1 MPCYSL
7 LFPILLII
15 IAILKSILH
24 EKLDML
30 LFFLSFSTFAIFFQ
44 LCDNDNIWLY
54 IGFVLLIGIIII
66 YRNTLIDPFY

>member
-30 LFFLSFSTFAIFFQ
+30 LFFISFSTFAIFFQ
-44 LCDNDNIWLY
+44 LCDNDNNLLK
-54 IGFVLLIGIIII
+54 IGFLLLICTTIIVI
-66 YRNTLIDPFY
+66 YSYFK